1 MKKIYIFK
9 TKINRRFVRFKTEAE
24 VKAKD
29 NFEVEAKTDSK
40 IKNMKLNHKNSKAEI
55 TAKVRILFMKLRTNY
70 NK

>member
-40 IKNMKLNHKNSKAEI
+40 IKNMKPNHKKTRKLKSQPKSK
-55 TAKVRILFMKLRTNY
+55 LFSKN
-70 NK
+70 